1 MSSSNNLI
9 VNKSKPFLGKVIIP
23 GDKSISHRSIIL
35 GSMVKGKII
44 ITNFLKSDD
53 CLQTISAMKS
63 LGAKIT
69 AFDEQIVIEG
79 IGLNNIKK
87 PNKIINAGNSG
98 TLIRLLTGILSV
110 QNFSSTITGD
120 ESLNTRPMR
129 RIINPL
135 VAHGA
140 SIDSND
146 FMAPLKITGN
156 TKLAPINYRQDVA
169 SAQVKS
175 CLMLAALFIKGES
188 KFYEDIVTRDHTE
201 NLLEHLGYDIDKSDH
216 EISFK
221 GCQTLI
227 AKDINIGS
235 DISSAAFFIVAALI
249 LKDSEIKIPNV
260 NINKYRT
267 GIITVLKEMGAN
279 ISIINRRHD
288 SNEELGDLIIKS
300 SELKSL
306 NIGGEIISTLID
318 ELPILFIACAVSSG
332 VSKIS
337 GIEEL
342 RHKESDR
349 IKSMEEGL
357 NAVGIKVTST
367 IDSIEING
375 GEILGGKINSYGD
388 HRIAMAFAISALV
401 SKKSITIINTKN
413 ISTSFPNFIDLMRDQ
428 RADIYEL

>member
-1 MSSSNNLI
+1 MSYSNNLI

-35 GSMVKGKII
+35 GSIAKGKLKIK
-44 ITNFLKSDD
+44 NFLKSDD
-53 CLQTISAMKS
+53 CLQTISAMRS
-63 LGAKIT
+63 LGAQIT
-69 AFDEQIVIEG
+69 DYNEQIIIEG
-79 IGLNNIKK
+79 IGLNNVKK
-87 PNKIINAGNSG
+87 PDGIINAGNSG

-110 QNFSSTITGD
+110 QKFSSTITGD
-120 ESLNTRPMR
+120 KSLISRPMR
-129 RIINPL
+129 RIIDPL

-140 SIDSND
+140 TIDSNN
-146 FMAPLKITGN
+146 FKAPLKITGN
-156 TKLAPINYRQDVA
+156 TKVSSINYKQDVA

-175 CLMLAALFIKGES
+175 CLMLAALYIKGES
-188 KFYEDIVTRDHTE
+188 KFYEDIITRDHTE
-201 NLLEHLGYDIDKSDH
+201 NLLEHFGYEINKSGH

-221 GCQTLI
+221 GCQTLL

-267 GIITVLKEMGAN
+267 GILSVLKEMGAD
-279 ISIINRRHD
+279 ISVINKRLD

-300 SELKSL
+300 SQLKSL

-342 RHKESDR
+342 RYKESDR

-357 NAVGIKVTST
+357 IAVGIKVTST

-388 HRIAMAFAISALV
+388 HRVAMAFAIAALV
-401 SKKSITIINTKN
+401 SKKSITIIDTKN
-413 ISTSFPNFIDLMRDQ
+413 ISTSFPNFIDVMREQ
-428 RADIYEL
+428 GAQIYEL

>member
-1 MSSSNNLI
+1 
-9 VNKSKPFLGKVIIP
+9 
-23 GDKSISHRSIIL
+23 
-35 GSMVKGKII
+35 
-44 ITNFLKSDD
+44 
-53 CLQTISAMKS
+53 MKS

-69 AFDEQIVIEG
+69 AFNEQIMIEG
-79 IGLNNIKK
+79 MGLNNIKK
-87 PNKIINAGNSG
+87 PNKIIKAGNSG

-129 RIINPL
+129 RIISPL

-140 SIDSND
+140 TIDSND

-235 DISSAAFFIVAALI
+235 DISSAAFFIVAAII

-267 GIITVLKEMGAN
+267 GIISVLKEMGAN

-357 NAVGIKVTST
+357 RAIGIKVTST

-413 ISTSFPNFIDLMRDQ
+413 ISTSFPNFIDLMREQ
-428 RADIYEL
+428 RANIYEL

>member
-146 FMAPLKITGN
+146 FMAP
-156 TKLAPINYRQDVA
+156 
-169 SAQVKS
+169 
-175 CLMLAALFIKGES
+175 
-188 KFYEDIVTRDHTE
+188 
-201 NLLEHLGYDIDKSDH
+201 
-216 EISFK
+216 
-221 GCQTLI
+221 
-227 AKDINIGS
+227 
-235 DISSAAFFIVAALI
+235 
-249 LKDSEIKIPNV
+249 
-260 NINKYRT
+260 
-267 GIITVLKEMGAN
+267 
-279 ISIINRRHD
+279 
-288 SNEELGDLIIKS
+288 
-300 SELKSL
+300 
-306 NIGGEIISTLID
+306 
-318 ELPILFIACAVSSG
+318 
-332 VSKIS
+332 
-337 GIEEL
+337 
-342 RHKESDR
+342 
-349 IKSMEEGL
+349 
-357 NAVGIKVTST
+357 
-367 IDSIEING
+367 
-375 GEILGGKINSYGD
+375 
-388 HRIAMAFAISALV
+388 
-401 SKKSITIINTKN
+401 
-413 ISTSFPNFIDLMRDQ
+413 
-428 RADIYEL
+428 